1 MDFNLEHRKDVFKK
15 SIDEAVGYYLGKVDE
30 LILLIQS
37 KNKDVELAESNF
49 EIYLST
55 QMAEKEN
62 QYFSIIKDIENDFKA
77 LKKWKEKNPV
87 ICKSWRE
94 IEDYLRKMSY
104 EILSDSS
111 VAEDLD
117 ELRTHTNL
125 RSMRDIIRWEYDDY
139 WEHYNSIMKNVAEV
153 LSGRVKM

>member
-1 MDFNLEHRKDVFKK
+1 MDFNLEHRKNVFKK
-15 SIDEAVGYYLGKVDE
+15 SIDEAVGYYLSRVDE
-30 LILLIQS
+30 LILLIQT

-55 QMAEKEN
+55 QLAEKDN
-62 QYFSIIKDIENDFKA
+62 QDSSIMKDIESDFQA

-87 ICKSWRE
+87 ISKSWKE

-139 WEHYNSIMKNVAEV
+139 YEHYNSIMKNVAEV
-153 LSGRVKM
+153 LSGKVTM